1 MNASTATGTTATDN
15 LRDDCV
21 QCARTAP
28 LRRRFPL
35 WRVSAREQPFSAVGR
50 TPLGRFAPSPTGP
63 LHAGSLL
70 AATGSYLDARAHG
83 ARWLVRIED
92 LDTPRVVPG
101 CADDLLRTLD
111 AYGFEW
117 DGEVLYQSG
126 RREAY
131 RAALA
136 QLTAA
141 GRLFACSC
149 SRKDLAGVNV
159 TDGDDQPQGYPG
171 TCRNG
176 PTRPGQPTAR
186 RFRVSDR
193 RIQFDDL
200 FLGRQEF
207 DLANCGDVVVERRD
221 GLTSYQLAVVI
232 DDAHQEVTRVVRGA
246 DLLTSTP
253 WQMDLQ
259 DALALPR
266 PSYGHLPLV
275 LDPDGSKLSKSRHA
289 VPLTRDA
296 IPAALTSTLTLLSQR
311 PPPELAAAPIKDV
324 WNWAVAH
331 WDPQALAG
339 RTHAPLSAGGD
350 TKAVST

>member
-1 MNASTATGTTATDN
+1 MS
-15 LRDDCV
+15 
-21 QCARTAP
+21 
-28 LRRRFPL
+28 
-35 WRVSAREQPFSAVGR
+35 SRE
-50 TPLGRFAPSPTGP
+50 TGRFAPSPTGP
-63 LHAGSLL
+63 LHSGSLL
-70 AATGSYLDARAHG
+70 AATGSYLDARARG

-92 LDTPRVVPG
+92 LDTRRVVPG
-101 CADDLLRTLD
+101 CADEMLRTLD

-117 DGEVLYQSG
+117 DGEVLYQST

-131 RAALA
+131 RAALD
-136 QLTAA
+136 QLAAA
-141 GRLFACSC
+141 GRIFACSC
-149 SRKDLAGVNV
+149 SRKDLAGANV
-159 TDGDDQPQGYPG
+159 ADGDDQAQGYPG

-176 PTRPGQPTAR
+176 PTRPGSTAK
-186 RFRVSDR
+186 RFRLGDGK
-193 RIQFDDL
+193 IHFDDL

-207 DLANCGDVVVERRD
+207 DLASCGDVVVERRD

-259 DALALPR
+259 DALELPR

-275 LDPDGSKLSKSRHA
+275 LDPDGSKLSKSSHA
-289 VPLTRDA
+289 VPLTTDT
-296 IPAALTSTLTLLSQR
+296 IPVALTSTLTLLSQR
-311 PPPELAAAPIKDV
+311 PPPDLAAAPIKDV

-331 WDPQALAG
+331 WSPQALAG
-339 RTHAPLSAGGD
+339 KTGAPLSASGD